1 MLLSTGSGSEGPATF
16 RLQADSGLAGQGP
29 SFVIYED
36 TASAYRLV
44 INGSGNVGIGTTA
57 PQRLLHVNGRARI
70 GSIPL
75 EASAASVCFNFS
87 GDLLQCGASSLRLKT
102 KVKPFFN
109 GLDIIRR
116 LRPISFN
123 WKEDGRPDFGL
134 GAEDVARVAP
144 SLTFN
149 DDKGEIAGVKYDKLN
164 LLLINAVKEQ
174 QQQIEKQ
181 QAQIELQRKQI
192 ATLQFS
198 NKSLGRRLRNLEQ
211 SGSSRL
217 RSRGNSAKRPQ
228 ARMGG
233 PGS

>member
-1 MLLSTGSGSEGPATF
+1 
-16 RLQADSGLAGQGP
+16 
-29 SFVIYED
+29 
-36 TASAYRLV
+36 
-44 INGSGNVGIGTTA
+44 
-57 PQRLLHVNGRARI
+57 
-70 GSIPL
+70 
-75 EASAASVCFNFS
+75 
-87 GDLLQCGASSLRLKT
+87 
-102 KVKPFFN
+102 
-109 GLDIIRR
+109 
-116 LRPISFN
+116 
-123 WKEDGRPDFGL
+123 KEDGRPDFGL

-217 RSRGNSAKRPQ
+217 RSRGNSAKRSQ
-228 ARMGG
+228 ARMGS
-233 PGS
+233 PRS